1 MIATYYGL
9 KVSPSIPIRA
19 VKFDLIRIPK
29 NIETLLSELVNH
41 WFRIVSLQSKSN
53 ERFTP
58 VDALRWWMTIF
69 IENGLEE
76 AVTPAEIFNK
86 KRRADIAGELMFQKG
101 RLAGRLIAAVNV
113 MKIPDGPV
121 SFPPLATVHTNPIL
135 PNWSGYNFHERG
147 RVLEI
152 HVARNAS
159 RERGPCTRQTDTRRK
174 EIGKRLSELHRMMK
188 RIK

>member
-1 MIATYYGL
+1 
-9 KVSPSIPIRA
+9 
-19 VKFDLIRIPK
+19 
-29 NIETLLSELVNH
+29 
-41 WFRIVSLQSKSN
+41 
-53 ERFTP
+53 
-58 VDALRWWMTIF
+58 MTIF

-135 PNWSGYNFHERG
+135 PN
-147 RVLEI
+147 
-152 HVARNAS
+152 
-159 RERGPCTRQTDTRRK
+159 
-174 EIGKRLSELHRMMK
+174 
-188 RIK
+188 